1 MRCGAKWIR
10 LSSRQ
15 LKPLQEPENDADI
28 SFLVFFFGWQR
39 GEANDIRKQRHHQR
53 KVDPLNFKLFR
64 KGNMRDE
71 GDFATRLIWEA
82 SDSDFS

>member
-1 MRCGAKWIR
+1 MLIFR
-10 LSSRQ
+10 
-15 LKPLQEPENDADI
+15 
-28 SFLVFFFGWQR
+28 FLFFFGWQR

-53 KVDPLNFKLFR
+53 KADPLNFKLLR

-71 GDFATRLIWEA
+71 GDFATKLIWEA

>member
-1 MRCGAKWIR
+1 MDSAVVKAIKTAPGTWKSCWYFV
-10 LSSRQ
+10 SC
-15 LKPLQEPENDADI
+15 
-28 SFLVFFFGWQR
+28 FFFGWQR
-39 GEANDIRKQRHHQR
+39 EEANDIRKQRHHQR

-71 GDFATRLIWEA
+71 GDFATKLIWEA

>member
-1 MRCGAKWIR
+1 MRWGAKWIW

-15 LKPLQEPENDADI
+15 LKPLQEPENHADI
-28 SFLVFFFGWQR
+28 SFLVFFLGWQR

-53 KVDPLNFKLFR
+53 KVDPLNLKLFR

-71 GDFATRLIWEA
+71 GDFATKLIWEA